1 MASIDQ
7 VAHYSA
13 MALQAQRL
21 PRRKPAA
28 RPALAAANT
37 WQAER
42 RNALTLLRADLNAAT
57 AHADWDRADALLL
70 ALVDADHSLRE
81 YAAHTIT
88 ESVGMPFVHEV
99 RL

>member
-1 MASIDQ
+1 MASTLQ

-28 RPALAAANT
+28 RPTLAAEDT

-42 RNALTLLRADLNAAT
+42 RNALTLLRADRDAAT
-57 AHADWDRADALLL
+57 ARADWARADALLF
-70 ALVDADHSLRE
+70 ALVDLEYALRE
-81 YAAHTIT
+81 RAAATIT
-88 ESVGMPFVHEV
+88 ESVGMPFAHVV
-99 RL
+99 RA